1 MMENK
6 SPNNQENS
14 LVEIFFE
21 FDGRQFA
28 PTKEEIIETITELG
42 LDPEEL
48 KKESNAFIAELQKN
62 TPIDWRNREGEV
74 VKIQKI
80 YDEFKGFMPKTKE
93 ELIEIINELLPKKS
107 KGLRLGFEFRNK
119 KPEDMSE
126 EDLISLLKILIMED
140 QE

>member
-1 MMENK
+1 MEIN
-6 SPNNQENS
+6 SPKNQENS

-42 LDPEEL
+42 LDREEL
-48 KKESNAFIAELQKN
+48 KKETNAFIAELQKH
-62 TPIDWRNREGEV
+62 TPLDWRNREDDV
-74 VKIQKI
+74 VKIQKQ
-80 YDEFKGFMPKTKE
+80 YDAYQAFLPKTRD
-93 ELIEIINELLPKKS
+93 ELVGIINELLQKKS

-119 KPEDMSE
+119 KPEDMSDE
-126 EDLISLLKILIMED
+126 ELISLLKILSLED

>member
-6 SPNNQENS
+6 SPKNKGNS

-21 FDGRQFA
+21 FDRRLFA
-28 PTKEEIIETITELG
+28 PTNEEVNETITELR
-42 LDPEEL
+42 LDREEL
-48 KKESNAFIAELQKN
+48 KKETNAFIAELQKN
-62 TPIDWRNREGEV
+62 TPLDWRNRENEV
-74 VKIQKI
+74 VKIQKQ
-80 YDEFKGFMPKTKE
+80 YDAYQAFIPKTRD
-93 ELIEIINELLPKKS
+93 ELVGIINELLHKKS

-126 EDLISLLKILIMED
+126 EDLISLLKILSLED

>member
-1 MMENK
+1 MMEIN
-6 SPNNQENS
+6 SPKNQENS

-42 LDPEEL
+42 LDREEL
-48 KKESNAFIAELQKN
+48 KKETNAFIAELQKH
-62 TPIDWRNREGEV
+62 TPLDWRNREDDV
-74 VKIQKI
+74 VKIQKQ
-80 YDEFKGFMPKTKE
+80 YDAYQAFLPKTRD
-93 ELIEIINELLPKKS
+93 ELVGIINELLQKKS

-119 KPEDMSE
+119 KPEDMSDE
-126 EDLISLLKILIMED
+126 ELISLLKILSLED

>member
-1 MMENK
+1 MENK

>member
-1 MMENK
+1 MLENK
-6 SPNNQENS
+6 SPKNQENS